1 MTNKLNFKLNN
12 SFTVSPKRYPNYRM
26 TLPEDV
32 RVRAPQINFT
42 KDALTSAPLHVQG
55 SSNCFERAWNSIVA
69 FFKSCFASTTMSGPK
84 NLISFYRGQEPNN
97 RQATFEQILS
107 WDDGQLEADHNYI
120 QWLFP
125 LASQSNHNRTAPV
138 LDAATIQTFRNDAAL
153 KSQMLRSFRRILPFY
168 GLQMNEATLAITR
181 APNFN
186 ARATVWLT
194 PPDQNYH
201 NFLRITRIIRS
212 MNILGLPEY
221 GKGFFAIMED
231 IARNEGAGV
240 VSPET
245 LRIWRSAS

>member
-1 MTNKLNFKLNN
+1 MTPI
-12 SFTVSPKRYPNYRM
+12 SSSHQVSWAYK
-26 TLPEDV
+26 T
-32 RVRAPQINFT
+32 T
-42 KDALTSAPLHVQG
+42 C
-55 SSNCFERAWNSIVA
+55 NCFDDFCKMVHDFAMKIIHAIKR
-69 FFKSCFASTTMSGPK
+69 CFGSKTMSGPL
-84 NLISFYRGQEPNN
+84 NLIPFYRGQEPNN

-107 WDDGQLEADHNYI
+107 WDDGQLEADHHYI

-138 LDAATIQTFRNDAAL
+138 LDAETIQTFRNDAAL
-153 KSQMLRSFRRILPFY
+153 KSQMLRSFRRMLTFY
-168 GLQMNEATLAITR
+168 GLQMNEGPIAITR

-201 NFLRITRIIRS
+201 NFLRVTRIIRS

-221 GKGFFAIMED
+221 GKAFYSIMEN
-231 IARNEGAGV
+231 IARNEGAAV

-245 LRIWRSAS
+245 LRIWVSAC